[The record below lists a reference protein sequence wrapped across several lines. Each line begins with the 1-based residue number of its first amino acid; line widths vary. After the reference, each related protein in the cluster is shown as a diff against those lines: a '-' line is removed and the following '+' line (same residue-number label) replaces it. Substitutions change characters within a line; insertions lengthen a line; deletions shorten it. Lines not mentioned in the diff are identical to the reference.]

1 MLYVPPPSRADR
13 KLVFPAIRRLSP
25 VPFSQRGTFLPSVVP
40 PCPPVLSSP
49 PALGRAAPQSRR
61 AAGAPLAAGATLLSG
76 GRPAPVRAAASGSSL
91 PLLSFPP
98 FSCLFFFFFA
108 GVGCV
113 GVSVP
118 RRGQSLLS
126 VLPSQA
132 MLVLKRQPAAERSHE
147 HTDTYDP
154 LPAIAC
160 SAGEAKSSFRR
171 VQRFSL
177 VHSSNVLLPYLC
189 TRGRR
194 MVPPSFLAPRALFPC
209 SQRLHPL
216 LAPIT
221 SRTRSLTASQLD
233 FCSIQTA
240 FGPQQP
246 PTAPTTY
253 LVFDIS
259 GLK

>member
-1 MLYVPPPSRADR
+1 MSFQLYADFPPFRSRNA
-13 KLVFPAIRRLSP
+13 
-25 VPFSQRGTFLPSVVP
+25 VPFCPLSFLHAPRSFLPP
-40 PCPPVLSSP
+40 RPWAEQP
-49 PALGRAAPQSRR
+49 RR
-61 AAGAPLAAGATLLSG
+61 AAGPRGHRSLLERRCSLVGDQRLCGLLPRAPACPFFPFLLFL
-76 GRPAPVRAAASGSSL
+76 V
-91 PLLSFPP
+91 F
-98 FSCLFFFFFA
+98 FFFFFA

-154 LPAIAC
+154 LPAIVC